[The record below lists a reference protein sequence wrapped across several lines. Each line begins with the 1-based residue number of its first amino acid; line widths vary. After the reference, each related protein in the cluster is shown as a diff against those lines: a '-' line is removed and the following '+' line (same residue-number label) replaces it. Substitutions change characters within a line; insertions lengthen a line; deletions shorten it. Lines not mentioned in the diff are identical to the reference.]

1 MESPIASL
9 LWFVFI
15 LALIPVALWALKRL
29 PIVKGS
35 QTSPTRVVGVTAL
48 SGSQRLLT
56 VEVGQGDDRRWIVLG
71 VTPSSITL
79 LHSMAPQAEDPA
91 STGTTG
97 ATIAET
103 LKRLRNPPQDKP

>member
-1 MESPIASL
+1 METPIASI
-9 LWFVFI
+9 LWFVFV

-35 QTSPTRVVGVTAL
+35 PNSPTRVVGVTAL

-56 VEVGQGDDRRWIVLG
+56 VEVGQGEDRRWIVLG

-79 LHSMAPQAEDPA
+79 LHSMAPQAESSA
-91 STGTTG
+91 AAMTSG
-97 ATIAET
+97 ATFAET
-103 LKRLRNPPQDKP
+103 LKRLRSPQQGKP